1 VAYYADAS
9 AESRLILRDAA
20 ETLSATFYFAESAVD
35 ADGAITVG
43 IVDEA
48 GATVVASG
56 TSTTSV
62 GSGVY
67 SYSLAAQSSL
77 KRLIVTWTGTF
88 GGNSMDFDTYAE
100 VVGGFY
106 ATPAEVRAMP
116 EIVGESATF
125 SAAAIVDA
133 IAYATQ
139 IVDDYCGASFVQ
151 RYERDLLNGTNSDTI
166 KVSKMFP
173 TTIISASIDGTALT
187 SGKIAEV
194 AKFDD
199 GQLVRKSDI
208 WAFTQ
213 PGNGVIIEY
222 EHGAS
227 THAPNDIRW
236 AARTLARYHL
246 LEEISRIPSQA
257 TQIQSE
263 FGSITMSQPG
273 MNRPTPMP
281 PVNTV
286 LNRHRHRAPTAF

>member
-1 VAYYADAS
+1 MAYYADAS

-20 ETLSATFYFAESAVD
+20 ETLSVTFYSAESAVD
-35 ADGAITVG
+35 ADGAVTVG

-56 TSTTSV
+56 TSTTSA

-67 SYSLAAQSSL
+67 TYPLAAQSDL

-88 GGNSMDFDTYAE
+88 GGDSMDFDTYAE

-106 ATPAEVRAMP
+106 CTPAEVRAMP

-125 SAAAIVDA
+125 GAADIVDA
-133 IAYATQ
+133 IGYATQ

-151 RYERDLLNGTNSDTI
+151 RYERDVLNGTNSDTLM
-166 KVSKMFP
+166 VSKMFP

-187 SGKIAEV
+187 SAKIAEV
-194 AKFDD
+194 AKFDN

-213 PGNGVIIEY
+213 PGNGVIVEY

-236 AARTLARYHL
+236 AARTLARFHL
-246 LEEISRIPSQA
+246 LEQVSRIPDRA
-257 TQIQSE
+257 TQVQSD
-263 FGSITMSQPG
+263 FGSITLSQPG
-273 MNRPTPMP
+273 MNRPTSLP